1 MRTIERVGVEP
12 TAVSLAGSRMT
23 EGNQTPSG
31 AIGSELVREDASFA
45 DIVTQFVA
53 GLSERLTRMENAIR
67 QADFDALR
75 MAAHQLKGSGGGY
88 GYPILTERAT
98 QLEKYA
104 RSHALDQCADALA
117 ELKEICRRVVV
128 DPAE

>member
-12 TAVSLAGSRMT
+12 TAISVPGSRMT

-53 GLSERLTRMENAIR
+53 GLSERLTRMENAVR

-75 MAAHQLKGSGGGY
+75 IAAHQLKGSGGGY
-88 GYPILTERAT
+88 GYPILTEHAA
-98 QLEKYA
+98 QLERHA
-104 RSHALDQCADALA
+104 RNQALDQCVETIE
-117 ELKEICRRVVV
+117 ELKAICERVVV
-128 DPAE
+128 DSAD

>member
-1 MRTIERVGVEP
+1 
-12 TAVSLAGSRMT
+12 MT

-31 AIGSELVREDASFA
+31 AIGSELVGEDASFA

-53 GLSERLTRMENAIR
+53 GLSERLTRMEHAIR

-75 MAAHQLKGSGGGY
+75 IAAHQLKGSGGGY
-88 GYPILTERAT
+88 GYPILTERAG

-104 RSHALDQCADALA
+104 RNQALDQCADALA
-117 ELKEICRRVVV
+117 ELQEICRRVVV
-128 DPAE
+128 ETVP